1 MCVSFLPNLE
11 SVKCLECKAFAQFFP
26 KSFLTSILEK
36 KRRKGVIP
44 FKISQKF
51 KVAAFRNELGFRLQ
65 IQKKNARN
73 WLKSESVW
81 NSFYLC
87 FYITL
92 CLWCQFLFRNNNG
105 RELNF
110 TFFASFYESIRK
122 KLSNFLS
129 LQMMYVSRKT
139 ESFTFCL
146 KYSLQFSKLI
156 LKYFFH

>member
-1 MCVSFLPNLE
+1 MLFHLKFL
-11 SVKCLECKAFAQFFP
+11 
-26 KSFLTSILEK
+26 KSLRLLRSETSWGLDFK
-36 KRRKGVIP
+36 FRKNV
-44 FKISQKF
+44 
-51 KVAAFRNELGFRLQ
+51 
-65 IQKKNARN
+65 RN

-156 LKYFFH
+156 LKYFFHYKNEAHFTKKSNILQLQ